1 MTERL
6 VEAAYHQGVRASR
19 PTGLDSLMVSNP
31 YDDHADAD
39 LHEAWERGKA
49 EASEPG
55 FVFDKDAM
63 QRAATIDWIE
73 MLVRLSRTVDR

>member
-6 VEAAYHQGVRASR
+6 TEAAYHQGVRASR
-19 PTGLDSLMVSNP
+19 SAGPDRLLVSNP

-55 FVFDKDAM
+55 FAFDDDAM
-63 QRAATIDWIE
+63 QRAAKIDWIE